1 MASHLDKYKRAQ
13 ENAYSTALSEIQAGR
28 KQTHWIWFIFP
39 QIAGLGRSETSAF
52 YALQNRREAL
62 EYYEDPLL
70 GPRLIEISG
79 ALMQLPESNAR
90 QVMGSP
96 DDLKLKSCMTLFA
109 SLPGVDPVFRQ
120 VLDKYF
126 EGKQDERTLERL
138 TDDG

>member
-1 MASHLDKYKRAQ
+1 
-13 ENAYSTALSEIQAGR
+13 
-28 KQTHWIWFIFP
+28 
-39 QIAGLGRSETSAF
+39 LGRSETSAF